1 MLAWLA
7 LGLFAGVRPEEI
19 EKTTWA
25 DMDIK
30 GKHVKIEAAA
40 SKVRR
45 RRIVPLNDVALA
57 WLKLVKVGKPDQM
70 VAPEKSSLRRYR
82 RAMATAAKVEW
93 VQDILR
99 HSAASYLLQLHQDPT
114 KVAHWLGHSP
124 RTLETKYKNIV
135 TPGDCKKFWA
145 LTPKAVK

>member
-1 MLAWLA
+1 
-7 LGLFAGVRPEEI
+7 
-19 EKTTWA
+19 
-25 DMDIK
+25 MDTK
-30 GKHVKIEAAA
+30 ERHVKIEAAA

-45 RRIVPLNDVALA
+45 RRIVPLNDTALA
-57 WLKLVKVGKPDQM
+57 WLKTVKAGKAGEL

-82 RAMATAAKVEW
+82 RAMANAAKVEW

-99 HSAASYLLQLHQDPT
+99 HTAASYLLQQHEDAT

-135 TPGDCKKFWA
+135 TPDDCKKFWA
-145 LTPKAVK
+145 LTPKIVKSI